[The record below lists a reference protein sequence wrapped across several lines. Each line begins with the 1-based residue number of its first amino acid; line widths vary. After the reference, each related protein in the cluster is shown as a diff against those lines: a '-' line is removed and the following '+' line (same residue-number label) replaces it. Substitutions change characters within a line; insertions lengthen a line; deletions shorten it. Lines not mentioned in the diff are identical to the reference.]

1 MHFASRPN
9 TGTTSPTANNITL
22 IFYASEVIQN
32 FHQYDI
38 SVIGGFLSEFITV
51 TDGRHYTAVL
61 SPAVE
66 YGETITTNVF
76 VAASLF
82 QDLATNENLESETF
96 EWTYDTTSPDSSFND
111 FVSSEKGI
119 AIIAACA
126 VVAVVV
132 VVGIAVMI
140 KGASASKTTLNTLS
154 SSNSSSKT
162 RRPSHAL
169 DMSYDEENAIS
180 NDSVDVPSSV
190 QQLHDL

>member
-1 MHFASRPN
+1 M
-9 TGTTSPTANNITL
+9 SPKKIK
-22 IFYASEVIQN
+22 I
-32 FHQYDI
+32 
-38 SVIGGFLSEFITV
+38 
-51 TDGRHYTAVL
+51 R
-61 SPAVE
+61 

-82 QDLATNENLESETF
+82 QDLATNENVESETF

-126 VVAVVV
+126 VVAVVI

-169 DMSYDEENAIS
+169 DMSYDEENVIS

>member
-1 MHFASRPN
+1 M
-9 TGTTSPTANNITL
+9 
-22 IFYASEVIQN
+22 IQN

-38 SVIGGFLSEFITV
+38 SVIGGFLSEFTTV
-51 TDGRHYTAVL
+51 TDGRNYTAVL

-82 QDLATNENLESETF
+82 QDLATNENVESETF

-126 VVAVVV
+126 VVAVVI